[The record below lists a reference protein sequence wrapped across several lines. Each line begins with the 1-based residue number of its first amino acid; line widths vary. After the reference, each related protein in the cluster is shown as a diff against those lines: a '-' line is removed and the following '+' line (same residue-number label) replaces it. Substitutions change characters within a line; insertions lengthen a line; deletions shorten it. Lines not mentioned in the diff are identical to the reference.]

1 MRFSKLTSFL
11 VAAALAVAPTS
22 FAFAEPTVIADV
34 APATTAPAPTPVADA
49 DLYAA
54 REAKD
59 ADVQKFRGGE
69 RSVVIGVSTVSL
81 LLIIL
86 ILVIVL

>member
-11 VAAALAVAPTS
+11 V
-22 FAFAEPTVIADV
+22 
-34 APATTAPAPTPVADA
+34 
-49 DLYAA
+49 
-54 REAKD
+54 
-59 ADVQKFRGGE
+59 GGE